1 MQLET
6 DRLSNVRKWVVV
18 GVAVVSLMIA
28 AGALALSN
36 PTVDVEDGDAGGPG
50 KGQLK
55 HAESISNAFDIDSD
69 TALALH
75 RDGIGWGAMVQLLAI
90 AEVSDVTI
98 DQLLANVAKVDGEYE
113 FDFGTMRAG
122 LTVAQQEELAG
133 MPKGVGHLGHPQG
146 IPPGLAKKLDTNDG
160 S

>member
-1 MQLET
+1 MQTET
-6 DRLSNVRKWVVV
+6 DRLFSVRKWVVL
-18 GVAVVSLMIA
+18 GVALVSLMIA

-36 PTVDVEDGDAGGPG
+36 PTVDAEDADGPG

-90 AEVSDVTI
+90 AEVSDVTV